1 MSFENDG
8 LPPSWDEIKAASRRI
23 DRREGPEQQ
32 EKRLVREYLKHT
44 DCEDARV
51 QEHIAIPGYN

>member
-8 LPPSWDEIKAASRRI
+8 LPVSWEEIKAASRRI
-23 DRREGPEQQ
+23 VRRENTEEL
-32 EKRLVREYLKHT
+32 EKRIVRDYLADE

-51 QEHIAIPGYN
+51 KDHLAIPGYN

>member
-8 LPPSWDEIKAASRRI
+8 LPASWDEIKAASRRL
-23 DRREGPEQQ
+23 DRRDNEEAE
-32 EKRLVREYLKHT
+32 EKRVVREYLRHT

-51 QEHIAIPGYN
+51 KERLAIPGYN

>member
-8 LPPSWDEIKAASRRI
+8 IPPSWDEIKAASRRI
-23 DRREGPEQQ
+23 VRAERPETL
-32 EKRLVREYLKHT
+32 EKRVAREYLSHT
-44 DCEDARV
+44 ECEDVRV